1 MKRLLCLFLVVIM
14 ALTVFAGCKKE
25 SPNTPG
31 ASDTDE
37 ETHTDTNGSEN
48 GEPKKSWKDL
58 PKEKFN
64 GEEYNILGRKHT
76 PWGSDDHVYRTGFPF
91 LLIRKPD
98 KQHKHRISGV
108 REALSLYYNG
118 NLMEKFED
126 VGFDLPFPPDY

>member
-31 ASDTDE
+31 TSDTDE
-37 ETHTDTNGSEN
+37 ETHTDTNGSETE
-48 GEPKKSWKDL
+48 EPKKSWKDL

-76 PWGSDDHVYRTGFPF
+76 PWGSDDLYATDT
-91 LLIRKPD
+91 KTD
-98 KQHKHRISGV
+98 
-108 REALSLYYNG
+108 LSAAVFARNSA
-118 NLMEKFED
+118 
-126 VGFDLPFPPDY
+126 V

>member
-31 ASDTDE
+31 TSDTDE
-37 ETHTDTNGSEN
+37 ETHTDTNGSETE
-48 GEPKKSWKDL
+48 EPKKSWKDL

-76 PWGSDDHVYRTGFPF
+76 PWGSDDLYATDT
-91 LLIRKPD
+91 KTD
-98 KQHKHRISGV
+98 
-108 REALSLYYNG
+108 LSAA
-118 NLMEKFED
+118 
-126 VGFDLPFPPDY
+126 VLPATAQWSFGTESSSMSICMTDPSTL